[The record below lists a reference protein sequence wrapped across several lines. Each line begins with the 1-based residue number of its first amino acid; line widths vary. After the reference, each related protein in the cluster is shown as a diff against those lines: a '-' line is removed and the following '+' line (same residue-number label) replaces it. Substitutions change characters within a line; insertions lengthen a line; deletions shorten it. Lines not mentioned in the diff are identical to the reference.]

1 MKCKVIKGFIDK
13 ESKKPVEAGD
23 EYECSESRFKE
34 IQSNGMYLSVISKKT
49 AVNGNKQPE
58 KAQQK

>member
-34 IQSNGMYLSVISKKT
+34 IQSNGMYLSVISKKRL
-49 AVNGNKQPE
+49 
-58 KAQQK
+58 